1 MSKIHA
7 TIPCVVRN
15 FLKLSQYTLCTCCSP
30 AFGPVIRYAPSLPP
44 PPKKTVFSGQGAS
57 VYMQGLFVKKK
68 DNTLIVLRLYML
80 SSAKKKNNNNNDN
93 NNNWKTCSQGR
104 SFITLAFLR
113 SKCLK
118 ATKLQS
124 THGSLHNG
132 RNWQEG
138 GFWSARPSKPA

>member
-15 FLKLSQYTLCTCCSP
+15 FLKLTQCTLCTCCSP
-30 AFGPVIRYAPSLPP
+30 VFGPVIRYAPSPLQ
-44 PPKKTVFSGQGAS
+44 KNSFFRAGGICIHARTFC
-57 VYMQGLFVKKK
+57 KKK

-80 SSAKKKNNNNNDN
+80 SNAKKKNNNNNNN

-104 SFITLAFLR
+104 SFITLVFLR

-124 THGSLHNG
+124 THGSLHNW